1 MAVTVVATAK
11 ATNANS
17 YVSVADADTYF
28 EGRLNASGWESSA
41 TADEKNRAVVMAT
54 NRLEQEEYH
63 GTPTSST
70 QRLLWPRSGLSDDD
84 GRSYDQDTIPR
95 PVEEATYE
103 LALALLNGETE
114 LKDTGLE
121 GFNRAKVGRA
131 HERDGE
137 GLPKRD
143 PEEARDPEGQD
154 PRHRAQR
161 EGVGGQGD
169 VSVLLD
175 GLGRRRRHEEARQPR
190 RRRQRAAQVQLAE
203 LSARVPAEVGLSTD
217 GRTIRK
223 RPWAGD
229 PARRSMT
236 WQTRSSGASC
246 GRGSASR

>member
-17 YVSVADADTYF
+17 YV
-28 EGRLNASGWESSA
+28 R
-41 TADEKNRAVVMAT
+41 ADEKNRAVVMAT

-121 GFNRAKVGRA
+121 GFNRAKVGSL
-131 HERDGE
+131 EVE
-137 GLPKRD
+137 
-143 PEEARDPEGQD
+143 
-154 PRHRAQR
+154 PRHGR
-161 EGVGGQGD
+161 EAGALPRQVLR
-169 VSVLLD
+169 LLD
-175 GLGRRRRHEEARQPR
+175 GLRIG
-190 RRRQRAAQVQLAE
+190 
-203 LSARVPAEVGLSTD
+203 
-217 GRTIRK
+217 
-223 RPWAGD
+223 
-229 PARRSMT
+229 
-236 WQTRSSGASC
+236 SSGITVALARS
-246 GRGSASR
+246 